1 MRDMTKGF
9 WKKNGP
15 LFVLAPMADVTD
27 AAFRRVIA
35 KYSKPYGPDA
45 MWTEFVSCDGLCS
58 DGKNALMKAL
68 WFTEAERPIV
78 VQFFGAKPDNFY
90 QCALLAQELGFDG
103 IDINMGCP
111 DRSVEKQKAGAALM
125 RDHKLAQKI
134 IKETKRGAGDLPV
147 SVKTRVGYKEDI
159 LDEWLPWL
167 LETEPAAIT
176 IHARTREE
184 MSKVPARWSDVA
196 RAVEIA
202 RRYDSSPD
210 RARIIGNGDIASLAD
225 AEEKVRQSGADGAM
239 VGRGIFGNPWFF
251 NKEKDINSIS
261 IEEKLSVMLEHTFLF
276 EKLFNGK
283 KNFDTMKKHYKA
295 YVHGF
300 DGVKELRVKLMT
312 ARDAGEVAKIV
323 SSSAFFTK

>member
-1 MRDMTKGF
+1 MVKGF

-27 AAFRRVIA
+27 AAFRRIIA
-35 KYSKPYGPDA
+35 KYSKSSDSGLNA

-58 DGKNALMKAL
+58 KGKAALIKSL
-68 WFTEAERPIV
+68 EFTEAERPIV
-78 VQFFGAKPDNFY
+78 VQFFGSKPDNFY

-111 DRSVEKQKAGAALM
+111 DKKVEKQNAGAALI
-125 RDHKLAQKI
+125 RDYKLAQKI

-147 SVKTRVGYKEDI
+147 SVKTRIGYDSDI
-159 LDEWLPWL
+159 LDEWLPRL
-167 LETEPAAIT
+167 LETELAAVT
-176 IHARTREE
+176 VHARTREE
-184 MSKVPARWSDVA
+184 MSRVPAHWEAVA
-196 RAVEIA
+196 RAAEIA

-225 AEEKVRQSGADGAM
+225 AEGKVRQSGADGAM
-239 VGRGIFGNPWFF
+239 IGRGIFGNPWFF

-300 DGVKELRVKLMT
+300 DGAKELRVKLMT